1 MERQVGFT
9 IMQIIQFIWIE
20 TNKNFWFHVEAIR
33 TMKKNL
39 DTIIREIKN
48 EKDLDYLIRDFN
60 EFIFNFSCDSDLDT
74 YKDKVMSEYKDRII
88 TLLGENNNISYD
100 ESSEIWDYAYSSR
113 ISNSIGNVISVYEEI
128 ASLYNYLLKIHNM

>member
-1 MERQVGFT
+1 M
-9 IMQIIQFIWIE
+9 
-20 TNKNFWFHVEAIR
+20 NFWFHVEAIR

>member
-1 MERQVGFT
+1 M
-9 IMQIIQFIWIE
+9 
-20 TNKNFWFHVEAIR
+20 EAIR

-48 EKDLDYLIRDFN
+48 EKDLDYFIRDFN